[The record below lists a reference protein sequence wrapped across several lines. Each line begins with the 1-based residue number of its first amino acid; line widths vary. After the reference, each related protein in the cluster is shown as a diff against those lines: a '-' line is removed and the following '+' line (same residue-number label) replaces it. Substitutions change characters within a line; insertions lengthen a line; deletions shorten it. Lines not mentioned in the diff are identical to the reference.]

1 MATPYDRKLV
11 LETGEE
17 FYGRGFGDNRESV
30 GEVVFDTT
38 MVGYQE
44 IVSDPAYAFQIVVMT
59 YPVIG
64 NYGISDDDFES
75 RAPLAAGLVVRDY
88 NDQPSNFRYTRTLA
102 EVLEDSHIPGI
113 CEVDTRRLAR
123 LIRDGGSRRAL
134 LTSAE
139 TPVEKALERLAETP
153 VRRDAVECVSC
164 KKRWYYRTSNH
175 RFNVVAVDL
184 GIKLSVVRCL
194 SARGCNVTVVPWNTS
209 AEAILAMKPDGVLFS
224 GGPGDP
230 RDIPETIETAR
241 ALRGKLPIFGIGEG
255 HQVVALAYGARVYKL
270 KSGHHGGNHPVR
282 CLETGA
288 LAITAQ
294 NHNYAVDAGSLKD
307 TGLRL
312 THVDILDDTVEGLDC
327 EEDRLLTAQYLSLIH
342 IYTLMQAL
350 RAGFG
355 SIMYDGSRESH
366 EDNLQHSA
374 AIARIAHGMG
384 VGLECELGSV
394 SGLAD
399 EAGHEDKMVYTEPSE
414 AAAFLERTGAD
425 FLAVSIGTVHG
436 VYKAEPH
443 LDIPLSLIHI

>member
-17 FYGRGFGDNRESV
+17 FYGRGFGDARESV

-153 VRRDAVECVSC
+153 VRRDAVARVSC

-209 AEAILAMKPDGVLFS
+209 AEAIRAMKPDGVLLS

-230 RDIPETIETAR
+230 RDIPETIETVR

-255 HQVVALAYGARVYKL
+255 HQVVALACGARVYKL
-270 KSGHHGGNHPVR
+270 KSGHHGANHPVR

-327 EEDRLLTAQYLSLIH
+327 EEDRLLTAS
-342 IYTLMQAL
+342 TARRARPARRTAMRASTAL
-350 RAGFG
+350 Y
-355 SIMYDGSRESH
+355 SS
-366 EDNLQHSA
+366 
-374 AIARIAHGMG
+374 
-384 VGLECELGSV
+384 
-394 SGLAD
+394 
-399 EAGHEDKMVYTEPSE
+399 
-414 AAAFLERTGAD
+414 
-425 FLAVSIGTVHG
+425 
-436 VYKAEPH
+436 
-443 LDIPLSLIHI
+443 

>member
-1 MATPYDRKLV
+1 MTLEALLDRMRVRPAARFGFDDKNDWTAFDLDSACTIDPQTFLSRGRATPFAGMDVFGECLLTIVGEENRMATPYDRKLV

-17 FYGRGFGDNRESV
+17 FTAGALATIAKAWARWCSIPPWSAIRRS
-30 GEVVFDTT
+30 
-38 MVGYQE
+38 
-44 IVSDPAYAFQIVVMT
+44 SPDPAYAFQIVVMT

-224 GGPGDP
+224 GGPRRP
-230 RDIPETIETAR
+230 ARHSRDHR
-241 ALRGKLPIFGIGEG
+241 N
-255 HQVVALAYGARVYKL
+255 GARPARQIAHLRHRRRASGRGAGLRRARVQVKERPPRGQPPGAL
-270 KSGHHGGNHPVR
+270 SGNGRAGHHRPEPQLRRGRRFAERYRPAPYARGH
-282 CLETGA
+282 TG
-288 LAITAQ
+288 
-294 NHNYAVDAGSLKD
+294 
-307 TGLRL
+307 
-312 THVDILDDTVEGLDC
+312 
-327 EEDRLLTAQYLSLIH
+327 
-342 IYTLMQAL
+342 
-350 RAGFG
+350 
-355 SIMYDGSRESH
+355 
-366 EDNLQHSA
+366 
-374 AIARIAHGMG
+374 
-384 VGLECELGSV
+384 
-394 SGLAD
+394 
-399 EAGHEDKMVYTEPSE
+399 
-414 AAAFLERTGAD
+414 
-425 FLAVSIGTVHG
+425 
-436 VYKAEPH
+436 
-443 LDIPLSLIHI
+443 

>member
-17 FYGRGFGDNRESV
+17 FYGRGFGDARESV

-134 LTSAE
+134 LTDAG

-153 VRRDAVECVSC
+153 VRRDAVERVSC

-224 GGPGDP
+224 GGPATRAISP
-230 RDIPETIETAR
+230 RPSKRRAPCAANCPSSASAKGIRSWRWPTAR
-241 ALRGKLPIFGIGEG
+241 AFT
-255 HQVVALAYGARVYKL
+255 
-270 KSGHHGGNHPVR
+270 S
-282 CLETGA
+282 
-288 LAITAQ
+288 
-294 NHNYAVDAGSLKD
+294 
-307 TGLRL
+307 
-312 THVDILDDTVEGLDC
+312 
-327 EEDRLLTAQYLSLIH
+327 
-342 IYTLMQAL
+342 
-350 RAGFG
+350 
-355 SIMYDGSRESH
+355 
-366 EDNLQHSA
+366 
-374 AIARIAHGMG
+374 
-384 VGLECELGSV
+384 
-394 SGLAD
+394 
-399 EAGHEDKMVYTEPSE
+399 
-414 AAAFLERTGAD
+414 
-425 FLAVSIGTVHG
+425 
-436 VYKAEPH
+436 
-443 LDIPLSLIHI
+443 